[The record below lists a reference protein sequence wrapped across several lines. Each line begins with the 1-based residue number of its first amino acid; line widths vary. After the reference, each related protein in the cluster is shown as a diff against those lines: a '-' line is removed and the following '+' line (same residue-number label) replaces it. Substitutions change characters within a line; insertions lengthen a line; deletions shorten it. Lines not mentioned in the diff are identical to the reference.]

1 MQNNLNLDPLI
12 NIEVAYAA
20 SSIEYEQ
27 SVIKLP
33 VIDGIN
39 IQQAIE
45 LSGILSQHLEINL
58 QINKVGIFGEIKD
71 LSTIVKNGNRIEIYR
86 NLYLQPNDVRILR
99 TKNIVK

>member
-12 NIEVAYAA
+12 NIEVVYAA

-27 SVIKLP
+27 SVIKLQ

-71 LSTIVKNGNRIEIYR
+71 LSTIVKNGDRVEIYR